1 MHGVSWTPELMLV
14 WDLRMKKKS
23 VSLNPPVQEETAS
36 VILKFRCW
44 IVSSLLLYYTV
55 NMLRN
60 GGMALIDNT
69 RRAPRYD
76 ERMEAFSI
84 NGVKKFGYDP
94 LDETTQHLTADPF
107 IRFADGYR

>member
-1 MHGVSWTPELMLV
+1 MESPVTEAVSLTHTWTPELANI
-14 WDLRMKKKS
+14 
-23 VSLNPPVQEETAS
+23 NPPVQEETAS

-69 RRAPRYD
+69 RYD
-76 ERMEAFSI
+76 ERMEAFSS

-94 LDETTQHLTADPF
+94 LDETTHHLTVDPF